1 MGESI
6 TAADGMSDGMHVA
19 DIGACEG
26 FTGFVGGQG
35 HVKSCRQIISL
46 SVGVQQRTVNA
57 SQR

>member
-35 HVKSCRQIISL
+35 HVHSCCQIVSL
-46 SVGVQQRTVNA
+46 SVGVQQ
-57 SQR
+57 